1 MFKTFRI
8 ALTAFLVTAGLI
20 KGAPTMAEPIQPQN
34 ISIVHTSDLD
44 LSSRAGRAALD
55 RRLVIA
61 AFEVCGTA
69 SDIDLRG
76 KNAVRACRAEILAKA
91 RADGQQLAG
100 RGAPVIVAV
109 R

>member
-1 MFKTFRI
+1 
-8 ALTAFLVTAGLI
+8 
-20 KGAPTMAEPIQPQN
+20 MAEPIQPQN